1 MLMLKEFSPATRT
14 STEFG
19 WWGTEVEPVVEFVLL
34 PRLVIVLTYTVM
46 GAEPTLGNVTVP
58 DVLCSLGVVGVIS
71 PIVSWVHLQTDAKRS
86 VQIPSFHVPSG
97 LIRVQSS
104 PSWLFG
110 SPLFQFV

>member
-1 MLMLKEFSPATRT
+1 MFAPPSSSGASMATLKESSPATRT

-71 PIVSWVHLQTDAKRS
+71 PILAWVHLHTDEYDAE
-86 VQIPSFHVPSG
+86 QLLSFHC
-97 LIRVQSS
+97 
-104 PSWLFG
+104 
-110 SPLFQFV
+110 